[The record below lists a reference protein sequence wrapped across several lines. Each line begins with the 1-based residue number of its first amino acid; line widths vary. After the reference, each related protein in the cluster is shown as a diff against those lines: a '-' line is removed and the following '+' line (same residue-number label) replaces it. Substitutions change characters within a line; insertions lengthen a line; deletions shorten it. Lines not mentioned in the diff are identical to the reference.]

1 MVVALDAVATGL
13 ADPALLADVATS
25 GTGPGHTGYEHLT
38 PVFVEFAALPPGD
51 ARRQALRDALIYGH
65 APVARHIARRYRN
78 RGENPDDLE
87 QVATVGLILAVDR
100 FEPGRGVDFLSFA
113 VPTITGEVLR
123 YFRDRAST
131 IRVPRRLRAL
141 QSAIFEATAELGQ
154 RHGRAARPSEI
165 AQHLQIDLEEVLEGL
180 AAQYAGHTASLD
192 EPAWDDDGGGG
203 DRTRHA
209 AAMGVAEPEFELV
222 ECREALSPLLSA
234 LPERERKILMLRFFG
249 GMTQTEIANEVGVSQ
264 MHVSRLL
271 SRTLAGL
278 RRRLAVD

>member
-1 MVVALDAVATGL
+1 MALITEIQTDV
-13 ADPALLADVATS
+13 PA
-25 GTGPGHTGYEHLT
+25 GTIAPDREPGRTGYEHLT
-38 PVFVEFAALPPGD
+38 SMFAEHAALPAD
-51 ARRQALRDALIYGH
+51 HARRDTLRAALICGH
-65 APVARHIARRYRN
+65 APVARHIARRYRH

-141 QSAIFEATAELGQ
+141 QSAIFEASAELGQ
-154 RHGRAARPSEI
+154 RNGRAVRPSEI
-165 AQHLQIDLEEVLEGL
+165 ALHLQIDVAEVLEGL
-180 AAQYAGHTASLD
+180 QAQYAGHTSSLD
-192 EPAWDDDGGGG
+192 EPAWDEDGSSG
-203 DRTRHA
+203 DRTRHGA
-209 AAMGVAEPEFELV
+209 ALSSVEPEFDLV
-222 ECREALSPLLSA
+222 EYREALSPLLA
-234 LPERERKILMLRFFG
+234 RLPERERRILLMRFFG
-249 GMTQTEIANEVGVSQ
+249 GLTQSEIAQQVGVSQ

-278 RRRLAVD
+278 RRRLAAD